1 MSHTRRASDNP
12 GFDPYREF
20 VAGVPELVRKSRLA
34 YEDETYS
41 YRGFKVGATGLFWV
55 PNTRDTVSLS
65 AGNLKREGKLK
76 FCAEQRLLARARKAQ
91 YTQAIGL
98 VITGTTD
105 KRKIAEVTEL
115 PTPTLHP
122 CEECRSVLGQNKIM
136 TDDTL
141 ILTTG
146 IESSYFQV
154 HRFGELVTRYA
165 EDEVEALQYTN
176 IASDLDNWDHR
187 VEVYDGLVRGI
198 SNPDISRAYLAQMAI
213 LSPAT

>member
-1 MSHTRRASDNP
+1 M
-12 GFDPYREF
+12 
-20 VAGVPELVRKSRLA
+20 
-34 YEDETYS
+34 
-41 YRGFKVGATGLFWV
+41 
-55 PNTRDTVSLS
+55 
-65 AGNLKREGKLK
+65 KREGKLK

-105 KRKIAEVTEL
+105 RQKIAEVTDL

-122 CEECRSVLGQNKIM
+122 CEECRTVLGQNKIM

-154 HRFGELVTRYA
+154 HRFGELVTRYS
-165 EDEVEALQYTN
+165 EDEVDALQYTN
-176 IASDLDNWDHR
+176 ISSDFDNWDHR
-187 VEVYDGLVRGI
+187 VEVYDGLVRGTT
-198 SNPDISRAYLAQMAI
+198 NPDISRAYLAQTAI
-213 LSPAT
+213 LSPAF